1 MATKKSELYVIT
13 KAKELAKYVI
23 VVTERSPKKYRF
35 TLVVRLQNYCLDIM
49 EHLLLANMLP
59 VSQNRISQD
68 GAVKSIKS
76 TCL

>member
-59 VSQNRISQD
+59 VSQDCVSQD
-68 GAVKSIKS
+68 GAVN
-76 TCL
+76 

>member
-13 KAKELAKYVI
+13 KAKELAKYMI

>member
-68 GAVKSIKS
+68 GAVN
-76 TCL
+76 